1 LGPLYQLCAQ
11 EVDAYIGLGTAW
23 DSSNGNQID
32 TFGDQTLHAAPW
44 LAGVF
49 PHFGVNVLFNKQFG
63 VGWTAAWRWASADYA
78 GLQYHSTFHT
88 FDAVFRPV
96 KISTSRFVP
105 EFRAGEGGRL
115 FTSISTTQAPA
126 IRSQD
131 ARLRDIS
138 SATVALPCVCMYR
151 TTSSTYRGRTVR
163 EDLLP
168 AQQQLGAQVFD
179 EPRLQLW
186 QGIIRVQASANS
198 IPGRS

>member
-1 LGPLYQLCAQ
+1 LGPLYPLCAQ

-96 KISTSRFVP
+96 KISTSGFVP
-105 EFRAGEGGRL
+105 EFRAGIGLTTVHFDFDNPSTCDQVPGCPTSRRFLGHVGVAVRLYVSDHIFLRPAVDVQYVKTFFLFGSNWVPRCSMSLGYSFGR
-115 FTSISTTQAPA
+115 
-126 IRSQD
+126 
-131 ARLRDIS
+131 
-138 SATVALPCVCMYR
+138 
-151 TTSSTYRGRTVR
+151 
-163 EDLLP
+163 E
-168 AQQQLGAQVFD
+168 
-179 EPRLQLW
+179 
-186 QGIIRVQASANS
+186 
-198 IPGRS
+198 